1 MKVINFFGAPG
12 AGKSTEAARTYVA
25 LKDKGANVELV
36 REVAKDLAWS
46 GGLEVANRVPFYL
59 ASQQMRL
66 QEALRGKVDV
76 VVSDSPIFM
85 PALYATGA
93 NSITDL
99 ERIVLDMF
107 HSFHN
112 INYFVPRSKPYNS
125 AGRTQTSQE
134 SLQLQVRLLEM
145 LERNAVGYKRIES
158 AGKDLTWLRDLLNH
172 F

>member
-25 LKDKGANVELV
+25 LKDKGVNVELV

-46 GGLEVANRVPFYL
+46 GGLDVANKVPFYL
-59 ASQQMRL
+59 AAQQMRL

-85 PALYATGA
+85 SALYADGTLVP
-93 NSITDL
+93 DY
-99 ERIVLDMF
+99 ERICLEMF
-107 HSFHN
+107 DQFQN
-112 INYFVPRSKPYNS
+112 INYFVPRSKPYNRD
-125 AGRTQTSQE
+125 GRAQTSQE
-134 SLQLQVRLLEM
+134 SLQIQARVLEM
-145 LERNAVGYKRIES
+145 LERNAVRCRQIES
-158 AGKDLTWLRDLLNH
+158 AGKDLNWLRDLLKH